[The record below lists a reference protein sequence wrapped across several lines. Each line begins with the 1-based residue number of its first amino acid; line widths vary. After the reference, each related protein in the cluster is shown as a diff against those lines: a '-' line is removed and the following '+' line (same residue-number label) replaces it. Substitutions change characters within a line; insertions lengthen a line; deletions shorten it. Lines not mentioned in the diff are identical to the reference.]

1 MSGLVSV
8 ADLVT
13 ADWPGFV
20 ADTLD
25 MDRDTVARELIAAQR
40 RMTGDR

>member
-8 ADLVT
+8 GDLVT

-20 ADTLD
+20 ADALE
-25 MDRDTVARELIAAQR
+25 MDRDSVSRELAAAER